1 MAGKLPLILLAW
13 YLVACVIT
21 FTAYAL
27 DKAAARQGRWRTQ
40 ESTLHLLSLAGGW
53 PGALVAQQ
61 WLRHKSSKQS
71 FLRLFW
77 VTALLNC
84 AALGWLISP
93 WGADILE
100 RVATWA

>member
-1 MAGKLPLILLAW
+1 VAGNLPLILLTW
-13 YLVACVIT
+13 YLTACVIT

-27 DKAAARQGRWRTQ
+27 DKSAARRGRWRTR

-71 FLRLFW
+71 FLRVFR
-77 VTALLNC
+77 VTVLLNC
-84 AALGWLISP
+84 AALGWLFSP

-100 RVATWA
+100 LVATWA